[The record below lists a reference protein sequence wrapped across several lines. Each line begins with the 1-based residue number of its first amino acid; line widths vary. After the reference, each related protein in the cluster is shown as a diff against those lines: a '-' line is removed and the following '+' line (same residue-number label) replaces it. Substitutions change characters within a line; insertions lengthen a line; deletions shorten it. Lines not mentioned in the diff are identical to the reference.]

1 MAMTRAGDGEETS
14 ASTFRRL
21 ALGLLSIVLVV
32 SGCGNSSTDTAAA
45 IAAPLP
51 TPPPI
56 IAPDAAKARG
66 EIVEEFPLTD
76 FLDDE
81 ENSIGE
87 ARRAVYRSVSGIDGG
102 VRDVSGV
109 FLIPPGSPPPGGWPV
124 LSIAHGTTGIGNDCG
139 PSRDP
144 ELMGSLAAAK
154 AYLAEGYAIAV
165 SDYEGLGEQG
175 RHPYLEPRTSAFN
188 VTDAVRALRNLFPDI
203 STQWL
208 AFGNSQGGQAAWAA
222 NEVAGWYG
230 TDLDLVGSV
239 ALSPAANVTALAELA
254 YSHSLTN
261 DQRAVMPLVVAGVE
275 RFTPELTDRSLLPD
289 FTPDQEDD
297 IFNCTAGASTLRNDV
312 LSHSVRPDD
321 PATTDQLRDALR
333 RIALPQEAL
342 AAPMLVI
349 NGLGDK
355 TILPQWVSTAVEG
368 ACELGGRVEHFE
380 VAKAGHGDL
389 GGEAYEI
396 ASEWVRDRFAS
407 LPAPSNCGAPPTVL
421 S

>member
-1 MAMTRAGDGEETS
+1 MTRAVDGGETS
-14 ASTFRRL
+14 GSTVGRL
-21 ALGLLSIVLVV
+21 WCGLLSIVLVV
-32 SGCGNSSTDTAAA
+32 SGCGNSSTGTEAA
-45 IAAPLP
+45 IAAPIP

-56 IAPDAAKARG
+56 IAPDASKARG
-66 EIVEEFPLTD
+66 EIVEQFALTN
-76 FLDDE
+76 FFDDE

-144 ELMGSLAAAK
+144 ELMGSLPAAK
-154 AYLAEGYAIAV
+154 AYLADGYAVAI
-165 SDYEGLGEQG
+165 SDYEGLGERG

-188 VTDAVRALRNLFPDI
+188 VTDAVRALRSIFPDI
-203 STQWL
+203 STQWV

-230 TDLDLVGSV
+230 TGLDLVGSV
-239 ALSPAANVTALAELA
+239 ALSPAANVTALADLA
-254 YSHSLTN
+254 RYHSLTS
-261 DQRAVMPLVVAGVE
+261 DQQAVMPLVVAGVE
-275 RFTPELTDRSLLPD
+275 RFTPELTEHSLLPD
-289 FTPDQEDD
+289 FTPEQEGD
-297 IFNCTAGASTLRNDV
+297 IFSCEADSSTLRADV
-312 LSHSVRPDD
+312 LSHSIRLDD
-321 PATTDQLRDALR
+321 PATTALLRDALR
-333 RIALPQEAL
+333 RIALPQEPL

-349 NGLGDK
+349 NGLDDQ
-355 TILPQWVSTAVEG
+355 TILPQWVTTAVDG

-380 VAKAGHGDL
+380 VADAGHGDL
-389 GGEAYEI
+389 GSAAYEI
-396 ASEWVRDRFAS
+396 ASEWVRDRFDS